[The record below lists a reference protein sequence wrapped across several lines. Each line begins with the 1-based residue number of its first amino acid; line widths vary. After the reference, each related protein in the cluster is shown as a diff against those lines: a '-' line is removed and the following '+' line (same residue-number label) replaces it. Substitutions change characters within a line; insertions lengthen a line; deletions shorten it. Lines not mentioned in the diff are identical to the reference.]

1 MWILRLWWPR
11 SHHCQC
17 LQEGQSHSPV
27 ALALGQSL
35 PVCTP
40 AGTSRPKAA
49 LPECL
54 STTQTAAPLGS
65 LTASPDPSLGTKP
78 PSPSQGPRLRTRLTI
93 TVLCIWVVAFTQW
106 CKPMGKCNQN
116 LLICPECLS
125 LRGRRNEWGWK
136 LSTHHGEGAP
146 GSHSPAQWFIT
157 MCLLQSLPG
166 CVHPS
171 SVTPERRG
179 FLSPTLS
186 VMMGV
191 GWAPKYIIRSETW
204 DPTAPCNTRYSRTI
218 TRYSLLHWYNLAE
231 HMDFL
236 FSMKWGV
243 TQTLLGMQT
252 RTTESECC
260 VVQDSVFIK
269 LARRFLWTFI
279 KVWEIPQLLLLWNYS
294 REFLFKIL
302 LGYHSRTHSVPST
315 IQKFRNTQKKI
326 YNLNSVLKT
335 VPSVETKTRNWED
348 VPPA

>member
-1 MWILRLWWPR
+1 M
-11 SHHCQC
+11 
-17 LQEGQSHSPV
+17 
-27 ALALGQSL
+27 
-35 PVCTP
+35 
-40 AGTSRPKAA
+40 
-49 LPECL
+49 
-54 STTQTAAPLGS
+54 
-65 LTASPDPSLGTKP
+65 
-78 PSPSQGPRLRTRLTI
+78 SQPQR
-93 TVLCIWVVAFTQW
+93 Q
-106 CKPMGKCNQN
+106 KK
-116 LLICPECLS
+116 
-125 LRGRRNEWGWK
+125 EWGWK
-136 LSTHHGEGAP
+136 LSTHHGERAP

-171 SVTPERRG
+171 SVTPERWG
-179 FLSPTLS
+179 LLSPLP
-186 VMMGV
+186 VMMGGV
-191 GWAPKYIIRSETW
+191 LLQTVSSTVRLR

-218 TRYSLLHWYNLAE
+218 TRYTLLHWYNLAE

-243 TQTLLGMQT
+243 TQSLLGMQT

-260 VVQDSVFIK
+260 VVVQDSVFIK
-269 LARRFLWTFI
+269 LAGRFLWTFI